1 MNNLHKILSEIKAK
15 SFYPVYALMGE
26 EAFFIDRIEQALR
39 EHVLQ
44 PHERDF
50 NEHILYG
57 KDCDT
62 AQILA
67 AARQFPVMAAYQL
80 VIVREAQHLM
90 RNLNELSE
98 YIANP
103 VSTTVLA
110 ICIKGKKPD
119 GKTKFQKALQ
129 NANACFFKSNVLYDN
144 QWPGW
149 VESQLATAGRSMH
162 PIAVRLLLESV
173 GGKDLGLLSNSINK
187 LMDMVPAEREIKAED
202 VEQYIGISRE
212 YNYFE
217 FTRAFGERDI
227 SKLMRIVQ
235 FYSDPSKKGESP
247 ALLSNL
253 INYLGKVLKMHS
265 LAHLRDDAQ
274 VASRLGL
281 GRGSTYFVKEYRR
294 AAASYDMKEL
304 TRLIAWLRKADA
316 RVKGVGADH
325 YTQSRVLREFVGEL
339 RM

>member
-1 MNNLHKILSEIKAK
+1 MNNLHKILSEINAK

-26 EAFFIDRIEQALR
+26 EAFFIDRIERALR

-67 AARQFPVMAAYQL
+67 VARQFPVMAAYQL

-90 RNLNELSE
+90 RNLNDLLD

-103 VSTTVLA
+103 VTTTVLV
-110 ICIKGKKPD
+110 ICIKGRKPD
-119 GKTKFQKALQ
+119 GKTKFQKALAK
-129 NANACFFKSNVLYDN
+129 ANACFFKSNVLYDN

-149 VESQLATAGRSMH
+149 VESQVSASGRSMH
-162 PIAVRLLLESV
+162 PIAIRLLLESV
-173 GGKDLGLLSNSINK
+173 GGRDLGLLSNSLDKI
-187 LMDMVPAEREIKAED
+187 LDMVPADREIKAED

-217 FTRAFGERDI
+217 FTKAFGERDI
-227 SKLMRIVQ
+227 RKLMRIVQ

-247 ALLSNL
+247 ALLGTL
-253 INYLGKVLKMHS
+253 INYMGKVLKMHS
-265 LAHLRDDAQ
+265 LMHIRDDAR
-274 VASRLGL
+274 VASQLGL
-281 GRGSTYFVKEYRR
+281 GKSGTYFVKEYRR

-316 RVKGVGADH
+316 RAKGVGADH
-325 YTQSRVLREFVGEL
+325 YTQSKVLREFVGEL